1 MSAHPSDAG
10 AGTITKVPPATL
22 GLLGLQHGLAMDA
35 GAVAVPLIV
44 GRALGLAPEQARGT
58 SASSGSPA
66 RASSARW
73 IIAAN
78 RNNLFIVAVSVGF
91 GLIPLVAPNLFK
103 QMLHPLL
110 ESGILLAAICA
121 VVLTLF
127 FDGLGD
133 TASARAERSRVV
145 HAA

>member
-1 MSAHPSDAG
+1 M
-10 AGTITKVPPATL
+10 
-22 GLLGLQHGLAMDA
+22 
-35 GAVAVPLIV
+35 
-44 GRALGLAPEQARGT
+44 
-58 SASSGSPA
+58 

-91 GLIPLVAPNLFK
+91 GPIPLVAPNLFK
-103 QMLHPLL
+103 RMLHPLL
-110 ESGILLAAICA
+110 ESGILLAAIC
-121 VVLTLF
+121 VDVLTLF

-133 TASARAERSRVV
+133 TASARAEPIHVAHAASPMPRRPCRVV